1 MTELIKIDI
10 IVTPTTDGQSILE
23 IETRGIEIAD
33 LSEMF
38 DWILHN
44 LRYKDKRKIKRV
56 K

>member
-1 MTELIKIDI
+1 MSDIIKIDI
-10 IVTPTTDGQSILE
+10 TITPTTDGQSIMDIATESIKISDLPE
-23 IETRGIEIAD
+23 I
-33 LSEMF
+33 F